1 MVPLMDWLTGRQDV
15 PADAQFPDVNV
26 PVGMANVWD
35 GAVNFFGL
43 QSVLSPLPQL
53 KMFSGVQTNLKF
65 SDLSG
70 WQMVLC
76 KSDEAMTMADFNVPG
91 VPKDSVVLMGAKRPN
106 EDELLLAAI
115 CRLDVIATLG
125 NLDHHH
131 TGVYRSLED
140 RYFAFA
146 NDPVGRVAWTTA
158 CTCFHRRLFVCGADL
173 AIHHHLS
180 TK

>member
-1 MVPLMDWLTGRQDV
+1 MDWLTDRQGA
-15 PADAQFPDVNV
+15 PADAHVPDVKV
-26 PVGMANVWD
+26 PLGMENVWD

-43 QSVLSPLPQL
+43 QSVLSPSPQL
-53 KMFSGVQTNLKF
+53 EMFSGVKTNLKF

-70 WQMVLC
+70 WRMELC
-76 KSDEAMTMADFNVPG
+76 KPAHEATSMADFNVPG